1 MHYNKAIS
9 VLQNFTNRRIKQ
21 TEVADVLG
29 VTKQA
34 ITNRINRG
42 LEFSEFELELL
53 AKHFQVDL
61 VNKDVR
67 VSNDILL
74 DYYPEV
80 YASCG
85 NGAEPFSTRSEKLS
99 VSKTLIKG
107 YNANK
112 RYHVINTTSDSMMP
126 EIYPNDFLVIETE
139 PESIKDNSIY
149 VFTYE
154 NEIYCKYLCRNITEI
169 IVRSANKAY
178 RDIFIVGED
187 RQKIKVL
194 GEVVAVMRDL
204 TR

>member
-53 AKHFQVDL
+53 SKHFQVDL

-85 NGAEPFSTRSEKLS
+85 NGAEPFSTRSEKMS
-99 VSKTLIKG
+99 VSKNIIKG
-107 YNANK
+107 FDKHK
-112 RYHVINTTSDSMMP
+112 RYNVINTTSDSMMP
-126 EIYPNDFLVIETE
+126 EIYPNDFLVIETD

-149 VFTYE
+149 VFTYD

-169 IVRSANKAY
+169 IVRSANKTY
-178 RDIFIVGED
+178 RDIFIIGDD